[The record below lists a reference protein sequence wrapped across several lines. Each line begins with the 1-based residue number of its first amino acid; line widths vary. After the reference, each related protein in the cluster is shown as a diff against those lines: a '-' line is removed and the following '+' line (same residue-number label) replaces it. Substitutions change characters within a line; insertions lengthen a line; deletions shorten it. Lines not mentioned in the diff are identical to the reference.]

1 MSAASGDVLELI
13 KETLLGDAD
22 FNGEL
27 ENWCVQRCGAFSNSL
42 EGGEHKLE
50 WTTLHEEFSRLFE
63 AKITSILQQNDASV
77 EEFWQKLTKAADG
90 DEGLLGEAF
99 LLQCLAAVVDY
110 DQFVVTMRSLHEMR
124 ANEMEGLSSD
134 TNDTRIDAQVEEG
147 MVLHK

>member
-50 WTTLHEEFSRLFE
+50 WTTLHEEFCRLFE
-63 AKITSILQQNDASV
+63 AIALHHTIQPYHGRA
-77 EEFWQKLTKAADG
+77 KL
-90 DEGLLGEAF
+90 
-99 LLQCLAAVVDY
+99 Y
-110 DQFVVTMRSLHEMR
+110 
-124 ANEMEGLSSD
+124 LSHWW
-134 TNDTRIDAQVEEG
+134 G
-147 MVLHK
+147 Y